1 MKNLTDVLTKEEI
14 DKYFILKDYNSSS
27 IIFNEGEKCYG
38 ISFVS
43 SGQVLIVTSTY
54 NEKEEII
61 NVVNENEMFGDVLCF
76 STNPF
81 YLGNVIAK
89 KKTKI
94 LYLPIDN
101 FYKISFINQNFLKY
115 ILNEISNK
123 TLVIKNETK
132 LLCHKNIKDRIIYYL
147 NSQSKKFQS
156 KEIQIG
162 SVEKLA
168 NILSLPRPSVSRE
181 LSKLEKDNLIIKEKN
196 VIKILF

>member
-1 MKNLTDVLTKEEI
+1 MHKVEEYISNDEKSNFFVIKEF
-14 DKYFILKDYNSSS
+14 DHSNV
-27 IIFNEGEKCYG
+27 IFNEGEHCTG
-38 ISFVS
+38 ISFVI

-61 NVVNENEMFGDVLCF
+61 NVINEGEMFGDVLCF

-101 FYKISFINQNFLKY
+101 FYKLIKINSNFLVFL
-115 ILNEISNK
+115 LNEISDK
-123 TLVIKNETK
+123 TLVIKNQTK

-147 NSQSKKFQS
+147 NSECKKTKT
-156 KEIQIG
+156 KEINIS
-162 SVEKLA
+162 SVEKLS

-181 LSKLEKDNLIIKEKN
+181 LSKLEREGLIKKEKN
-196 VIKILF
+196 TIKILF